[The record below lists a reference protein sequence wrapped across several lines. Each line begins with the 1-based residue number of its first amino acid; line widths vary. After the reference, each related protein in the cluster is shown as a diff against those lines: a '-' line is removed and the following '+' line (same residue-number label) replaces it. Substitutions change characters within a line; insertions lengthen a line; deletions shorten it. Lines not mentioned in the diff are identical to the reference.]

1 MKTKLLITESD
12 KNNILKMYGLIK
24 EDVDQ
29 ELVNYGNNYI
39 DNNSCDQIYNDLR
52 RFQSAVN
59 SGQVP
64 MNDRDKNELDSNLKQ
79 MKLAK
84 EFACPTIKKKMKET
98 FAKESRENPDKL
110 KASMCWFAQNITNT
124 SLSSCSSKPISNP
137 VNSPKI
143 ETPKIDSPKVDIPKI
158 DSPKVDFPKVDTP
171 PPSKSL
177 YDRMSTP
184 QEYNKNL
191 RSGRNNQDVDQQRTK
206 ISTTKTKGSIF
217 TTPQTNSIKIQ

>member
-1 MKTKLLITESD
+1 MKTKLLITETD
-12 KNNILKMYGLIK
+12 KNNILKMYGLLT
-24 EDVDQ
+24 ESTDY
-29 ELVNYGNNYI
+29 ELLSYGNNYI
-39 DNNSCDQIYNDLR
+39 DNNSCNKIYDDLSS
-52 RFQSAVN
+52 FQSAIQ
-59 SGQVP
+59 SGQVQ
-64 MNDRDKNELDSNLKQ
+64 MSSQDKSELDSNLKKMNMGKGFACGTIKSE
-79 MKLAK
+79 MKK
-84 EFACPTIKKKMKET
+84 EFEKQ
-98 FAKESRENPDKL
+98 SDQNPEKL
-110 KASMCWFAQNITNT
+110 KTYMCWFAQNITHT
-124 SLSSCSSKPISNP
+124 SLNSCSSKPISNP

-143 ETPKIDSPKVDIPKI
+143 ENPKIDNPKVDIPKI
-158 DSPKVDFPKVDTP
+158 DSPKVDIPKVDTP